1 VIRSISGTSRHREKM
16 AYVKTLEARL
26 SAKSAQLAY
35 VKSRVARAADRH
47 RIEVSEQ
54 LANAERSADSAMA
67 TMTEQLKNLH
77 DADDEAWED
86 LRYDINLA
94 WEDLAQSIRKI
105 VARFS

>member
-1 VIRSISGTSRHREKM
+1 M

-54 LANAERSADSAMA
+54 LVNAERSADSAMA
-67 TMTEQLKNLH
+67 TMTERVKNLH
-77 DADDEAWED
+77 DADDETWED
-86 LRYDINLA
+86 LRHDIDLA
-94 WEDLAQSIRKI
+94 WEDLAQSIRRV